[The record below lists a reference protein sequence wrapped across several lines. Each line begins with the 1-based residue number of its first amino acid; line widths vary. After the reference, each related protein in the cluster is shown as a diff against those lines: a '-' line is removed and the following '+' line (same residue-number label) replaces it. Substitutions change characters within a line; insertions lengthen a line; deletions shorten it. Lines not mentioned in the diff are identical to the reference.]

1 MKINCLI
8 IDDEPS
14 SQTVLKKFVGDVD
27 FLELVGV
34 CNNAIDALNV
44 IRQHQHVDLLF
55 LDINMPKISG
65 LTFYKSLQNPP
76 EVIFTTAYPQYAVEG
91 FEVNATDYLLKPFS
105 FERFFTAVNKVMG
118 KRFSN
123 QHQLNDD
130 HFILVKS
137 NKILHK
143 IYSKSILFVEA
154 YGDYVKVHLD
164 EQCLLTNATFTSILE
179 SLPSQVFIRTH
190 KSFAI
195 NFKKMNSISGNQVI
209 IKNHKIPI
217 GQKYRTEFLN
227 YVNNTSQWKKHLMII

>member
-1 MKINCLI
+1 MKISCLI

-14 SQTVLKKFVGDVD
+14 SQTVLKKFVADVD

-34 CNNAIDALNV
+34 CNNAIDALNTL
-44 IRQHQHVDLLF
+44 RQNQHIDLLF

-105 FERFFTAVNKVMG
+105 FERFFAAVNKVAG
-118 KRFSN
+118 KRHKN
-123 QHQLNDD
+123 QGSFDED
-130 HFILVKS
+130 HFILVKT

-143 IYSKSILFVEA
+143 IYSKSILFIEA
-154 YGDYVKVHLD
+154 YGDYVKVHMD

-179 SLPSQVFIRTH
+179 SLPIQIFIRTH

-227 YVNNTSQWKKHLMII
+227 YVNNTPQ